1 MATKSNASAASAPS
15 APAPSFED
23 AMQRLETI
31 VEAMEAGD
39 VPLADLL
46 AKFEEGSKLLSLCEK
61 RLQSAELRIDQLKRQ
76 KDGSSTTE
84 LFATSP
90 RPDAE

>member
-1 MATKSNASAASAPS
+1 MGTKSNAAAAS

-39 VPLADLL
+39 VPLSDLL
-46 AKFEEGSKLLSLCEK
+46 AKYEEGSRLLAACET
-61 RLQSAELRIDQLKRQ
+61 RLKAAELKIEQLKRQ
-76 KDGSSTTE
+76 KDGSLAVAPFPVGERSD
-84 LFATSP
+84 LGLA
-90 RPDAE
+90 